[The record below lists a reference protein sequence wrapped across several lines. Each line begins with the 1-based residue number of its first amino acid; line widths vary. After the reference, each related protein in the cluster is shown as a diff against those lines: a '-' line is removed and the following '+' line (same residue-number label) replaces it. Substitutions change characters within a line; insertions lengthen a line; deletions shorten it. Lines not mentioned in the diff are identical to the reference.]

1 VDSRQAKE
9 ILLLYREGIDR
20 PDDSE
25 FAEALA
31 LANRD
36 PVLAT
41 WLEQQR
47 AVRAALRASFKQI
60 AVPEGLKEQIVS
72 ERRARMTLGFKRKA
86 LLASAAAAVLVIATA
101 VVTLN
106 RPPGEDKHFSGFQ
119 SRMASIVLR
128 SYPQQMDLVTNDLG
142 QIHEYLVK
150 QGRRD
155 YVLPAPLDKTAG
167 TGCKLL
173 TWQGKP
179 VSMVCL
185 NSGKNGNPKRPD
197 LFLFVINQNAVPD
210 PSSATPRDV
219 VQVSKLSLLSW
230 AQNGNLYLLG
240 ALGPQ
245 AKLLQDSVAADVRRL

>member
-20 PDDSE
+20 PDDPE

-31 LANRD
+31 LASRD

-47 AVRAALRASFKQI
+47 AVRSALRASFKQI

-72 ERRARMTLGFKRKA
+72 ERRARMTLAFKRKA
-86 LLASAAAAVLVIATA
+86 LLASAAAAVLLIATA
-101 VVTLN
+101 VVILN

-119 SRMASIVLR
+119 SRMAGIVLR
-128 SYPQQMDLVTNDLG
+128 SYPQQMDLATNDLG
-142 QIHEYLVK
+142 QIHQYLVK
-150 QGRRD
+150 QGQPD
-155 YVLPAPLDKTAG
+155 YILPAALAKTAG

-185 NSGKNGNPKRPD
+185 NSGKNGKPRQPD
-197 LFLFVINQNAVPD
+197 LFLFIINQTAVPD
-210 PSSATPRDV
+210 PSSVSPREL

-230 AQNGNLYLLG
+230 KQNGNLYLLG

-245 AKLLQDSVAADVRRL
+245 AKPLQDSVAADVQRL